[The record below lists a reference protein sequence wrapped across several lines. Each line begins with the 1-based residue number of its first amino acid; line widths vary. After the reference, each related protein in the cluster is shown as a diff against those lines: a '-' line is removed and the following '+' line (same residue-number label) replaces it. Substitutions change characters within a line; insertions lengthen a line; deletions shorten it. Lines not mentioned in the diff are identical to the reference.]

1 MSSDSSPRQQIE
13 GLIFQSTGLSHCKSM
28 VGTKKEKAPVPPSKQ
43 AKSGGGKQ
51 RRRSGAKYSIRRR
64 LTTWSFDQDKVYF
77 VKFFLRL
84 QVILSHRLLQK
95 EGLDTSDGTDF
106 CQLNEGLQAMI
117 QALSDQICAKN
128 EIFKKLKEDNEKF
141 TQNMQRI

>member
-13 GLIFQSTGLSHCKSM
+13 
-28 VGTKKEKAPVPPSKQ
+28 GTKKEKAPVPPSKQ

-106 CQLNEGLQAMI
+106 CQLKVNLKFPRCVGLEKLRSKPFMI
-117 QALSDQICAKN
+117 PS
-128 EIFKKLKEDNEKF
+128 LKERVELFGFLMKPASDG
-141 TQNMQRI
+141 